1 MDNLNS
7 SSLHPRIVV
16 IGTAAVGKTALIG
29 RIVEN
34 KFESKTAPTT
44 GTAFN
49 EYNTNDPEKPVIQ
62 IWDTAG
68 MERYRSL
75 NRVFYQEAI
84 GALLCFDLTSFHSFE
99 DVDSWLKEFVTEAP
113 PNPIVIL
120 VGTKSD
126 LHDNIEVEPEE
137 IQQYAKANHLQY
149 YATSALTGEG
159 VDEMMKALIHLI
171 PKVDATVTTN
181 VLVPQ
186 EEKKK
191 CC

>member
-1 MDNLNS
+1 MDNLSGS
-7 SSLHPRIVV
+7 SVNPRIVV
-16 IGTAAVGKTALIG
+16 IGSAAVGKTTLIA
-29 RIVEN
+29 RVVEN

-49 EYNTNDPEKPVIQ
+49 EFHTKDPEKPVIQ

-68 MERYRSL
+68 MERYRAL
-75 NRVFYQEAI
+75 NKVFYQEAI
-84 GALLCFDLTSFHSFE
+84 GALLCFDLTSFRSFQE
-99 DVDSWLKEFVTEAP
+99 VDSWLKEFITEAQ

-120 VGTKSD
+120 IGTKAD

-137 IQQYAKANHLQY
+137 IQQYASTNNLQY
-149 YATSALTGEG
+149 FATSALTGEG
-159 VDEMMKALIHLI
+159 VDEMLKALIQLV
-171 PKVDATVTTN
+171 PKVDANVTTN
-181 VLVPQ
+181 QLIPQ

>member
-16 IGTAAVGKTALIG
+16 IGSAAVGKTTLIA
-29 RIVEN
+29 RVIEN
-34 KFESKTAPTT
+34 RFESKTAPTT

-49 EYNTNDPEKPVIQ
+49 EFHTNDPEKPIIQ

-75 NRVFYQEAI
+75 NKVFYQEAI
-84 GALLCFDLTSFHSFE
+84 GALLCFDLTSYRSFQE
-99 DVDSWLKEFVTEAP
+99 IDSWLKEFITQAP

-120 VGTKSD
+120 VGTKAD
-126 LHDNIEVEPEE
+126 IHDNIEVEPEE
-137 IQQYAKANHLQY
+137 IQQYASTNHLQY
-149 YATSALTGEG
+149 FATSALTGEG
-159 VDEMMKALIHLI
+159 VEEMLKALIQLV
-171 PKVDATVTTN
+171 PKVDANVTTN
-181 VLVPQ
+181 PLVPL